1 MSNQTA
7 GQINPDFEL
16 SPEAALQINVDLARF
31 MFSGL
36 KDETEFVTGEDF
48 AILKPSGTKIRIGK
62 WSGTFLTGT
71 VYESELKFTTDLNW
85 LAHVSRKIIEFM
97 MTIENSNE
105 RAHEFLSD
113 VDDLWYSAVVW
124 MGKNKPQVAALKIHE
139 CITAINKY
147 NEQDRS

>member
-71 VYESELKFTTDLNW
+71 VYENELKFTTDLNW
-85 LAHVSRKIIEFM
+85 LAHVSRKVFDFIL
-97 MTIENSNE
+97 TIQNDDD
-105 RAHEFLSD
+105 RAHEILSD
-113 VDDLWYSAVVW
+113 VDDLWHSAAIW
-124 MGKNKPQVAALKIHE
+124 MAKNKPSIAAVKIHE

-147 NEQDRS
+147 NEQTGS